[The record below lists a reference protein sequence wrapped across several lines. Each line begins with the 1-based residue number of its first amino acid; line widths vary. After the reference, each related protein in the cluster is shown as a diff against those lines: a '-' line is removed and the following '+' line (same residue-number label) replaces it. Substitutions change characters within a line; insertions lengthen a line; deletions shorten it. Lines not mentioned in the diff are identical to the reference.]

1 MALKK
6 PAANAAQETEETNDA
21 IEGEV
26 VETET
31 TATAEP
37 VAETAPEAEK
47 TEAASESATSTS
59 TEVATQSNTTTAMA
73 PAGMGGSVHEE
84 GFAEVDLGFGA
95 FPMITLPGEG
105 VFMLDDED
113 IGKEVNGQ
121 IMGSRLKFVYRNSDD
136 EDTVEF
142 SYDEPKKVPEEK
154 RVNAAGHDLKP
165 ILDQWRAEG
174 ADVEMKTY
182 LECPFMI
189 TEGDHEGE
197 MAMLSIAPASV
208 QKFEGYRV
216 QLNFRGKSV
225 KDVVTTV
232 YVGAKVTKAKKP
244 FYPWAFKEAK

>member
-6 PAANAAQETEETNDA
+6 PAANAAQEPEETNDA

-26 VETET
+26 VETEAT
-31 TATAEP
+31 TTAEP
-37 VAETAPEAEK
+37 VAEAAPK

-73 PAGMGGSVHEE
+73 PVNMGGSVHEE
-84 GFAEVDLGFGA
+84 GFAKVALGFGA

-121 IMGSRLKFVYRNSDD
+121 IMGSHLKLAYRNSDD
-136 EDTVEF
+136 EDVVEF
-142 SYDEPKKVPEEK
+142 SYDDPKEVPEEK

-225 KDVVTTV
+225 KDVITTV
-232 YVGAKVTKAKKP
+232 YVGAKVIKAKKP
-244 FYPWAFKEAK
+244 FYPWSFKEAK